1 MAFVAC
7 PSRACCASSDPVL
20 LRGASS
26 LVPRKPTLFLDK
38 YFFCSGSNRSRYVDG
53 QNNGLTA
60 KDPYPW
66 LERSGL
72 AALLAG
78 FLLVLITFFTSYSH
92 VDIPAHASIA
102 VNQQIGIPLLSA
114 ALAALVGVD
123 VVFSVGV
130 VKLASN
136 ARCADQRD

>member
-1 MAFVAC
+1 MA
-7 PSRACCASSDPVL
+7 
-20 LRGASS
+20 
-26 LVPRKPTLFLDK
+26 
-38 YFFCSGSNRSRYVDG
+38 

-78 FLLVLITFFTSYSH
+78 SLLVLITFFTFYSH

-102 VNQQIGIPLLSA
+102 VNQQIRIPLLSA

-136 ARCADQRD
+136 ARCADQRDRIEAGNRAIE